1 MNTKIILGTLEMM
14 MCQRPSQ
21 IVDILF
27 LNEPVIF
34 SFSNEL
40 HNNNTYSMCDDNV
53 ALVVLDSQQVQTL
66 DKFDSMESSKTCI
79 DMNQIIFEPI
89 RRNKT
94 INK

>member
-14 MCQRPSQ
+14 MCQGPSQ
-21 IVDILF
+21 MKIVDILF

-34 SFSNEL
+34 GFSNEL

-66 DKFDSMESSKTCI
+66 NKFDSMDRAKHVLI
-79 DMNQIIFEPI
+79 
-89 RRNKT
+89 
-94 INK
+94 